1 MEDLKQTVEA
11 QKSQLER
18 LFAQNAQL
26 MEQNN
31 RMAMQFGSHSQ
42 EAALEERMHVLA
54 EELNRERNQ
63 RQIDLEDA
71 EKKRNEDIAK
81 LQVFSAST
89 SYTTS
94 STISG

>member
-1 MEDLKQTVEA
+1 VVEA
-11 QKSQLER
+11 QNAQLER
-18 LFAQNAQL
+18 LFTQNAQL

-31 RMAMQFGSHSQ
+31 HMAMQFASRPQ
-42 EAALEERMHVLA
+42 EAALEERIHVIA

-94 STISG
+94 